1 MKKTLLLPLLALLL
15 AAAVACTDKET
26 EIGLGLT
33 DPATLY
39 NGKTDTIYA
48 TSAISLR
55 DDSLLTSNYSYGII
69 GDYTDPVFGRATST
83 LYSQIGLA
91 SGMSSINFDEVTIDS
106 VVLAL
111 VSDGLFPDTGATY
124 SLHFIVRQLAE
135 PINADTDYYS
145 FDSIPVNTAA
155 TFFDQIVTVG
165 ARDTVVRLS
174 LNSAINSVL
183 AQNSGSDDFLQSAK
197 GLAVSIVADG
207 ADQGMFSINFAT
219 TATCLTAYYH
229 YGTDTLS
236 YSYDFLFGGGVAHF
250 THFTHD
256 YSGTIF
262 AGTDSLDGNQM
273 LYLEPLAGFNARI
286 DFDSAVRAF
295 HAAHPLAVIHHAE
308 LQLPV
313 AATAPAQR
321 PGQLVALSN
330 DENGTSAFIPDYTD
344 AYTYRGF
351 DGSYDE
357 TRALY
362 RLRVTQ
368 HLQRLLRQN
377 ADHGLSVILDAR
389 RSSALR
395 TILAGPKA
403 SDPLKI
409 VFVYSE

>member
-1 MKKTLLLPLLALLL
+1 
-15 AAAVACTDKET
+15 
-26 EIGLGLT
+26 
-33 DPATLY
+33 
-39 NGKTDTIYA
+39 
-48 TSAISLR
+48 
-55 DDSLLTSNYSYGII
+55 
-69 GDYTDPVFGRATST
+69 
-83 LYSQIGLA
+83 
-91 SGMSSINFDEVTIDS
+91 
-106 VVLAL
+106 
-111 VSDGLFPDTGATY
+111 
-124 SLHFIVRQLAE
+124 
-135 PINADTDYYS
+135 
-145 FDSIPVNTAA
+145 
-155 TFFDQIVTVG
+155 
-165 ARDTVVRLS
+165 
-174 LNSAINSVL
+174 
-183 AQNSGSDDFLQSAK
+183 
-197 GLAVSIVADG
+197 
-207 ADQGMFSINFAT
+207 
-219 TATCLTAYYH
+219 
-229 YGTDTLS
+229 
-236 YSYDFLFGGGVAHF
+236 
-250 THFTHD
+250 
-256 YSGTIF
+256 
-262 AGTDSLDGNQM
+262 M

-377 ADHGLSVILDAR
+377 ADHGLSVLLDAR